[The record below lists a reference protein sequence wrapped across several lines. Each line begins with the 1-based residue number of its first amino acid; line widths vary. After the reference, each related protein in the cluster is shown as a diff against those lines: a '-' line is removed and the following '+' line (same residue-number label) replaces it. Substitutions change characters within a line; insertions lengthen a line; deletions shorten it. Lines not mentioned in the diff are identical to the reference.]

1 MNNCIENNNLI
12 EYLSDPLIKDI
23 ARKVLSE
30 ERITKE
36 EGIFLFQYEHIFE
49 TGLLADFVRRKKVG
63 DMAFY
68 GNNLNINH
76 TNICEMKCPICAFSK
91 DEGEQGAYIMSLNE
105 IFEKVEKYR
114 DSDIEE
120 IHIVGGVNKHITL
133 TYLEEIFSGIKKIN
147 EKFHI
152 QALTCVEYD
161 YISRKEG
168 ISLNHVFKRLKKA
181 GLGSIPGG
189 GAEIFNSEIRKII
202 APNKISGDRW
212 LEVSEQAHWEGIST
226 NATMLYGHIESYED
240 RIDHMIKLR
249 ELQDVTGGFMA
260 FVPLTF
266 HPYNTELKQRVKE
279 KTDIYD
285 ILKVIA
291 VSRLMLDNFDHIKA
305 LWMYTGQEFIEMA
318 LHMGADDL
326 GSTSIEEQIVKSAG
340 GETKDIMKNEDF
352 EHIIIKSGFVP
363 RRVVSN
369 YGI

>member
-1 MNNCIENNNLI
+1 MKIIKHNELI
-12 EYLSDPLIKDI
+12 DYLSDPKMKEI
-23 ARKVLSE
+23 AQKILSE
-30 ERITKE
+30 ERLTEE
-36 EGIFLFQYEHIFE
+36 EGIFLFQYENIFE
-49 TGLLADFVRRKKVG
+49 TGLLADYVRRKKVG
-63 DMAFY
+63 DFAFY

-76 TNICEMKCPICAFSK
+76 TNICEKKCPICAFSK
-91 DEGEQGAYIMSLNE
+91 DEGEEGAYIMTVDDILK
-105 IFEKVEKYR
+105 KVKKYK
-114 DSDIEE
+114 DSGVEE
-120 IHIVGGVNKHITL
+120 IHIVGGVNRYINL
-133 TYLEEIFSGIKKIN
+133 TYLEDIFFGIKKIN
-147 EKFHI
+147 ENFHI

-168 ISLNHVFKRLKKA
+168 ISLDYVFKRLKKV

-189 GAEIFNSEIRKII
+189 GAEIFNDEIRKII
-202 APNKISGDRW
+202 TPEKISGTRW
-212 LEVSEQAHWEGIST
+212 LEVSEKAHKEGIRT
-226 NATMLYGHIESYED
+226 NATMLYGHVESYGD
-240 RIDHMIKLR
+240 RIDHMVKLR
-249 ELQDVTGGFMA
+249 ELQDNTGGFMA

-266 HPYNTELKQRVKE
+266 HPYNTELEHMVKE

-305 LWMYTGQEFIEMA
+305 LWMYMGQEFIEIA

-340 GETKDIMKNEDF
+340 GQTREIMKNEDF
-352 EHIIIKSGFVP
+352 EHIIRKSGFIP

>member
-1 MNNCIENNNLI
+1 MNNCVKNNDI
-12 EYLSDPLIKDI
+12 TEYLSDPLIKDI
-23 ARKVLSE
+23 AKKILSE
-30 ERITKE
+30 ERLTAE
-36 EGIFLFQYEHIFE
+36 EGLFLFQYEHIFE
-49 TGLLADFVRRKKVG
+49 TGILADFVRRKKAG
-63 DMAFY
+63 DAAFY

-91 DEGEQGAYIMSLNE
+91 DEGEHGSYTMTVEE
-105 IFEKVEKYR
+105 ILKKVEKYK
-114 DSDIEE
+114 DKGIEE
-120 IHIVGGVNKHITL
+120 VHIVGGVNKHITL
-133 TYLEEIFSGIKKIN
+133 TYLEEIFSGIKSIN

-152 QALTCVEYD
+152 QALTAVEYD
-161 YISRKEG
+161 YISKKEN
-168 ISLNHVFKRLKKA
+168 ISLKTLFRRLKKA

-189 GAEIFNSEIRKII
+189 GAEIFNPEIRKII
-202 APNKISGDRW
+202 TPDKISGDMW
-212 LEVSEQAHWEGIST
+212 LEVSEKAHREGIHT
-226 NATMLYGHIESYED
+226 NATMLYGHIESYSD

-249 ELQDVTGGFMA
+249 KLQDETGGFMA

-266 HPYNTELKQRVKE
+266 HPYNTKLEHMVKE

-305 LWMYTGQEFIEMA
+305 LWMYMGQEFIEVA

-340 GETKDIMKNEDF
+340 GKTKDIMKNEDF
-352 EHIIIKSGFVP
+352 ESLIIGAGFIP
-363 RRVVSN
+363 KRVVSN

>member
-1 MNNCIENNNLI
+1 MNNSIENNNLI
-12 EYLSDPLIKDI
+12 KYLSHPLIRDI
-23 ARKVLSE
+23 GRKVLSE
-30 ERITKE
+30 ERLTEK
-36 EGIFLFQYEHIFE
+36 EGIFLFQYENIFE

-63 DMAFY
+63 DFAFY

-91 DEGEQGAYIMSLNE
+91 DDGEEGSYIMTVDDILK
-105 IFEKVEKYR
+105 KVEKYR
-114 DSDIEE
+114 DSGVEE
-120 IHIVGGVNKHITL
+120 IHIVGGVNRHINL
-133 TYLEEIFSGIKKIN
+133 TYLEDIFSGIKKIN

-168 ISLNHVFKRLKKA
+168 ISLDYIFKKLKKA

-189 GAEIFNSEIRKII
+189 GAEIFNDEIRKII
-202 APNKISGDRW
+202 TPEKISGARW
-212 LEVSEQAHWEGIST
+212 LEVSENAHKQGIRT
-226 NATMLYGHIESYED
+226 NATMLYGHIESYAD

-249 ELQDVTGGFMA
+249 ALQDKTGGFMA

-266 HPYNTELKQRVKE
+266 HPYNTELEHMVKE

-305 LWMYTGQEFIEMA
+305 LWMYMGQEFIEIA

-326 GSTSIEEQIVKSAG
+326 GSTSIEEKIVKSAG
-340 GETKDIMKNEDF
+340 GETREIMKNEDF
-352 EHIIIKSGFVP
+352 ECLIIKAGLIP